1 MTSIE
6 IDSIKHFLSYTRKWV
21 FLIYI
26 PSSVTTE
33 ITRINTLD
41 PHCSKACNQNAND
54 EVITTIVDG
63 TMELII
69 KYV

>member
-1 MTSIE
+1 M
-6 IDSIKHFLSYTRKWV
+6 
-21 FLIYI
+21 YI
-26 PSSVTTE
+26 PSSATTE

-69 KYV
+69 KQL